1 MADTFQYPK
10 KRDKFGR
17 HPQFDDTV
25 TKIVGSVM
33 PNPNQKELYQQRDPN
48 KVILDNIPQYSE
60 HRVSCMS
67 YFSNKILSTVLSLNF
82 ILTDY
87 LVQVN
92 TERIPTHNRGMKH
105 VVGGKCH
112 TPIFYFK

>member
-10 KRDKFGR
+10 KRDQFGR

-48 KVILDNIPQYSE
+48 KVILDNIPQFSE

-67 YFSNKILSTVLSLNF
+67 YFSNKIFVDRFISELYFNWLS
-82 ILTDY
+82 Y
-87 LVQVN
+87 LGEHRENPYSQQRN
-92 TERIPTHNRGMKH
+92 EARCRW
-105 VVGGKCH
+105 
-112 TPIFYFK
+112 